1 MYAVATRLEDTVAN
15 QAAAMLCLSDTVR
28 ERVNSRRVTKGPY
41 RRTPFTDETIIVK
54 DERY

>member
-15 QAAAMLCLSDTVR
+15 QEAAMLCLSDTVR